1 MTHPAA
7 FRTRESLT
15 LGEIVALTRC
25 EIIGAID
32 LDHRI
37 TGVAPLD
44 LAGPQDIAFYDST
57 RYLED
62 LHRTSAGA
70 CLIKPGQADKV
81 PRGVAALA
89 TRHPSAA
96 LAAVAREL
104 FGGALRPLSVFG
116 RRGIDAGAFVHP
128 EARLEDDVTVDPG
141 AVIGSG
147 AQIGSGTV
155 IGANA
160 VIGADVCIGRD
171 CSIGPGASILHALI
185 GDRVI
190 VHPGARIGQDGF
202 GYVPDKRG
210 LLKVPQVRRVI
221 IQDEVEIGAGTAI
234 DRGAM
239 RDTVIGEGTK
249 IDNLVQIGHNVSIGR
264 NCIIVG
270 QVGIAGSVVIGDRV
284 QLAGQVGIGAHL
296 TIGDGVV
303 VAAQSGVLRDIPAG
317 DAWGLSPA
325 RPRSDALAL
334 LAAFDDLVAKQLAH
348 ADERA
353 RPSGGDQDEQGG

>member
-1 MTHPAA
+1 MTQSAA

-25 EIIGAID
+25 EIVGAID

-37 TGVAPLD
+37 TGIATLD
-44 LAGPQDIAFYDST
+44 MAGPHDIAFYDNT
-57 RYLED
+57 RYLDD
-62 LHRTSAGA
+62 LRRTMAGA
-70 CLIKPGQADKV
+70 CLVKSSQADKV
-81 PRGVAALA
+81 PRGVAVLA
-89 TRHPSAA
+89 TRRPSAA

-128 EARLEDDVTVDPG
+128 DARLEDDVTVDPG
-141 AVIGSG
+141 AVIGAG
-147 AQIGSGTV
+147 AQIGGGTV

-160 VIGADVCIGRD
+160 VIGAEVCIGRD

-202 GYVPDKRG
+202 GYVPGPKG
-210 LLKVPQVRRVI
+210 LQKVPQVRRVI

-234 DRGAM
+234 DRGAL

-249 IDNLVQIGHNVSIGR
+249 IDNLVQIAHNVTIGR

-270 QVGIAGSVVIGDRV
+270 QVGIAGSVVLGDGV
-284 QLAGQVGIGAHL
+284 QLAGQVGIGEHVTL
-296 TIGDGVV
+296 GDGVT
-303 VAAQSGVLRDIPAG
+303 VAAQSGVLRNVPAG
-317 DAWGLSPA
+317 GIGLSPA
-325 RPRSDALAL
+325 RPLKDAMAL
-334 LAAFDDLVAKQLAH
+334 LAAFDELVAKQMALV
-348 ADERA
+348 DERA
-353 RPSGGDQDEQGG
+353 KPPGGNEDEQGG

>member
-1 MTHPAA
+1 MTHPAV

-37 TGVAPLD
+37 TGIAPLD
-44 LAGPQDIAFYDST
+44 LAGPQEIAFYDNP
-57 RYLED
+57 RYLDD
-62 LHRTSAGA
+62 LRRTSAGA

-89 TRHPSAA
+89 TMRPSVA

-104 FGGALRPLSVFG
+104 FAGALRPLSVFG

-202 GYVPDKRG
+202 GYLPDKQG
-210 LLKVPQVRRVI
+210 VLKVPQVRRVI

-249 IDNLVQIGHNVSIGR
+249 IDNLVQIAHNVSIGR

-270 QVGIAGSVVIGDRV
+270 QVGIAGSVVLGDGV
-284 QLAGQVGIGAHL
+284 QLGGQVGVAEHL
-296 TIGDGVV
+296 TIGDGAK
-303 VAAQSGVLRDIPAG
+303 VAAQSGVLHDVPPGEI
-317 DAWGLSPA
+317 WGLSPA
-325 RPRSDALAL
+325 RAGREALAL
-334 LAAFDDLVAKQLAH
+334 LAGLEDLTAKQLAR
-348 ADERA
+348 ADKGD
-353 RPSGGDQDEQGG
+353 RPAGGDKDEQGG

>member
-7 FRTRESLT
+7 FRSRESLT

-32 LDHRI
+32 LDHKI
-37 TGVAPLD
+37 TGIAPLD
-44 LAGPQDIAFYDST
+44 QAGPQDIGFYDSP
-57 RYLED
+57 RYLDD
-62 LHRTSAGA
+62 LLRTTAGA
-70 CLIKPGQADKV
+70 CLIKPAQADKV
-81 PRGVAALA
+81 PRGVATLA
-89 TRHPSAA
+89 TKRPSAA
-96 LAAVAREL
+96 LATVAREL
-104 FGGALRPLSVFG
+104 FGGALRPQSVFG

-141 AVIGSG
+141 VVIGAG

-171 CSIGPGASILHALI
+171 CSIGPSVSILHALI

-202 GYVPDKRG
+202 GYVGGARG
-210 LLKVPQVRRVI
+210 LEKVPQVRRVI

-264 NCIIVG
+264 NCVIVA
-270 QVGIAGSVVIGDRV
+270 QAGIAGSVVIGDSV
-284 QLAGQVGIGAHL
+284 QIGGQAGLNDHIA
-296 TIGDGVV
+296 IGDGAQI
-303 VAAQSGVLRDIPAG
+303 AAQSGVMYDVPAG
-317 DAWGLSPA
+317 TQVALTPA
-325 RPRSDALAL
+325 RPLREGVHL
-334 LAAFDDLVAKQLAH
+334 LQEWKEAVANRMNAGSRQAGPK
-348 ADERA
+348 
-353 RPSGGDQDEQGG
+353 GDRQ